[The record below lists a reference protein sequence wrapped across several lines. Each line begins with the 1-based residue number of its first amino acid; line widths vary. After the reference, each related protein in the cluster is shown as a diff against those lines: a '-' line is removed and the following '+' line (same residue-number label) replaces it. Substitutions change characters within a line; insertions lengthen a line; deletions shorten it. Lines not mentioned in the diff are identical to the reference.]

1 VNRVL
6 PCLMILAVL
15 TVSCT
20 TDDNPQVDR
29 ESSAHQALSEHL
41 QAMAEGDW
49 QHVYELT
56 ADEAR
61 PSNRSR
67 WLERRQDRDGD
78 FLHRCVGQST
88 GRPAIDLETLE
99 SGTDELLVQA
109 IVWIEPDRGTVCRW
123 RLIEEPDG
131 WRVGDHIDRDEPT
144 RDR

>member
-1 VNRVL
+1 VNRAL
-6 PCLMILAVL
+6 PYLTVLAVL
-15 TVSCT
+15 TAACSA
-20 TDDNPQVDR
+20 DDDPHVDG

-56 ADEAR
+56 AEEAR
-61 PSNRSR
+61 PTNRSR

-78 FLHRCVGQST
+78 FLHRCVGQPT
-88 GRPAIDLETLE
+88 GRPVIDLETLE
-99 SGTDELLVQA
+99 EGDGELLVQA
-109 IVWIEPDRGTVCRW
+109 IVWVEPDRGTVCRW
-123 RLIEEPDG
+123 RLIDEPDG